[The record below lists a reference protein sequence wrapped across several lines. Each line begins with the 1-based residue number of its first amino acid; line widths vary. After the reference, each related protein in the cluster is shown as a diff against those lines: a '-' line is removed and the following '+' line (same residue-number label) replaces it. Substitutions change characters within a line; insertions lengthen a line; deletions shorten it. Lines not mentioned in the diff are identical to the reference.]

1 MINTKIAF
9 KLNDMVD
16 ISKKCTDCVSLYRME
31 EQEESADL
39 VLVTC
44 WLFVKVAH
52 IQQNTALMASIWLG
66 VIVEFVQV

>member
-16 ISKKCTDCVSLYRME
+16 ISKKCTDRVSLYRME

>member
-1 MINTKIAF
+1 
-9 KLNDMVD
+9 
-16 ISKKCTDCVSLYRME
+16 ME